1 MSSPMLTPQE
11 ARRLIGEIFVY
22 HMPFNQALGLE
33 LDRLEPDY
41 AELGFANKTML
52 VGNAAQSI
60 LHGGVIA
67 SVLDVAAGLVCVSH
81 SLTRQENI
89 SEEELRQRL
98 SRMGTID
105 MRVDYLRPG
114 RGERFVATSSLLRA
128 GNKVAVARVEMH
140 NQRGDYIATATA
152 TYLIG

>member
-1 MSSPMLTPQE
+1 MSSPLLTPQE
-11 ARRLIGEIFVY
+11 ARHLIGEIFVY

-33 LDRLEPDY
+33 LDRLDANY
-41 AELGFANKTML
+41 AELSFANKTML
-52 VGNAAQSI
+52 VGNAAQQI

-81 SLTRQENI
+81 ALSRDAQI
-89 SEEELRQRL
+89 SEEMLRQRL
-98 SRMGTID
+98 ARMGTID

-114 RGERFVATSSLLRA
+114 RGERFVAASTLLRA
-128 GNKVAVARVEMH
+128 GNKVAVARVELH
-140 NQRGDYIATATA
+140 NQQGDYIATATA

>member
-1 MSSPMLTPQE
+1 MSSLLLSQQE
-11 ARRLIGEIFVY
+11 ARQMVGEIFVY
-22 HMPFNQALGLE
+22 YMPFNQALGLE
-33 LDRLEPDY
+33 LDRLESDY
-41 AELGFANKTML
+41 AEISFASKTML
-52 VGNAAQSI
+52 VGNAAQQI

-67 SVLDVAAGLVCVSH
+67 SVLDVAAGMVCVSNA
-81 SLTRQENI
+81 LTRAESI

-114 RGERFVATSSLLRA
+114 RGERFTATSSLLRA
-128 GNKVAVARVEMH
+128 GNKVAVVRVELH
-140 NQRGDYIATATA
+140 NQQGDYIATATA